1 MTPLRNIDFV
11 SDREEKYMTVKECYA
26 LFEGDYEG
34 VLGRL
39 LDEARIRRFLFKFLE
54 DKNFSVLMTA
64 MRDQDVKAA
73 FLAAHT
79 LKGLCANLG
88 FTRLQG
94 AADALTEELR
104 AGEWKDF
111 SALQQQME
119 QAYEEVASALNRFR
133 EEGESS

>member
-1 MTPLRNIDFV
+1 
-11 SDREEKYMTVKECYA
+11 MTVKECYA

-54 DKNFSVLMTA
+54 DENFSALMTA